1 MKKMSK
7 ILTFILVLAMVLGTV
22 AMAAEPSYTISATDG
37 SLEHGSITLTYTYTV
52 TKDVTDD
59 NNNTT
64 SETKEVTET
73 AFLKK
78 GSLSADIP
86 KDAKVVISFNAN
98 TGYEFIGA
106 KDDAN
111 NPIEDGAEITLTKS
125 LIITPEFRLK
135 DTLGGEAK
143 ISSFK
148 IDAICPS
155 AYYWQ
160 QCHKKDSNSNSVLDN
175 NLLKYTRYPGKLNGT
190 QSPSTEIAKGY
201 YVDLTL
207 YVNDADYAAFISTN
221 GNSSDKFSVTTP
233 GDSSFLAGSTNPS
246 ASAVINATTDGK
258 GYSITLTG
266 VYYVGGSDNTLK
278 LIVTQGNY
286 NAILSCKIDNATII
300 PTTPDDDKPSE
311 ETTAAQP
318 YVIISSY
325 SYGKG
330 DLVAGETRNVTMTF
344 RNTSKTMAVENMM
357 VTMTLPDAMMLTS
370 SSNSFYIESL
380 AAEGTITKTVNVTV
394 KPTAAAQSHSMT
406 VDFTYDYLDNGTRR
420 NAKTTETISMPVL
433 QVDRFTVT
441 GIDLPTQIFVGEEN
455 NLSVNFV
462 NKSRTDIYN
471 LSAKLSCEALS
482 NNGEEQ
488 YLGNLASGTTSSADF
503 YITANEK
510 GELVGEV
517 IITYEDTNM
526 NQRTVSVP
534 FTTQAA
540 SYEDIYGP
548 TDPVDPG
555 LDPVGPVEP
564 ETTGFPWFWVIAGV
578 VVVAAGVFV
587 ALKLRKNKKESVDE
601 DEDI

>member
-7 ILTFILVLAMVLGTV
+7 ILTFILVLAMVLSTV
-22 AMAAEPSYTISATDG
+22 AMAAEPP
-37 SLEHGSITLTYTYTV
+37 YTV
-52 TKDVTDD
+52 SAPADSLTHGKITITYDTPDTEKGGTKTVNGFLNST
-59 NNNTT
+59 TT
-64 SETKEVTET
+64 SIKLPNDVKKIKVSFT
-73 AFLKK
+73 AN
-78 GSLSADIP
+78 P
-86 KDAKVVISFNAN
+86 
-98 TGYEFIGA
+98 GYEFVSATYKVGDTDA
-106 KDDAN
+106 KPVADFGE
-111 NPIEDGAEITLTKS
+111 IEITGNTA
-125 LIITPEFRLK
+125 ITPVFQAK
-135 DTLGGEAK
+135 STLGGEKTAD
-143 ISSFK
+143 SFRL
-148 IDAICPS
+148 DAICS
-155 AYYWQ
+155 GSYYWQ
-160 QCHKKDSNSNSVLDN
+160 MYHKDMAN
-175 NLLKYTRYPGKLNGT
+175 NKKYTKYPG
-190 QSPSTEIAKGY
+190 SPADKVNPSSEIVKGN

-207 YVNDADYAAFISTN
+207 YVTDNDFLSLYGSTGYSKN
-221 GNSSDKFSVTTP
+221 NFSVTTP
-233 GDSSFLAGSTNPS
+233 GDSSFLAGSGAGAEIEKWTVGS
-246 ASAVINATTDGK
+246 TDKGMVIQ
-258 GYSITLTG
+258 LTG

-278 LIVTQGNY
+278 LIITQGNY
-286 NAILSCKIDNATII
+286 NAIVTCKIDNATIV
-300 PTTPDDDKPSE
+300 PEKENDKKPDE

-330 DLVAGETRNVTMTF
+330 DLVAGETRNITMTF

-406 VDFTYDYLDNGTRR
+406 VDFTYDYLDNGVRR

-441 GIDLPTQIFVGEEN
+441 GIDLSQEIFMGEEN

-462 NKSRTDIYN
+462 NKSRTEIYN
-471 LSAKLSCEALS
+471 LSAKLNCEGLS

-488 YLGNLASGTTSSADF
+488 YLGNLASGTASSADF
-503 YITANEK
+503 YITGNEK

-534 FTTQAA
+534 FTTKVT
-540 SYEDIYGP
+540 SYEDVWGP
-548 TDPVDPG
+548 QGPVSPQNPDDPG
-555 LDPVGPVEP
+555 MDPGMEQPA
-564 ETTGFPWFWVIAGV
+564 GFPWFWVIGGV

-587 ALKLRKNKKESVDE
+587 YLKLRKNKKESVEE

>member
-1 MKKMSK
+1 MTVKKMSK
-7 ILTFILVLAMVLGTV
+7 ILIFILVLAMVLGTV
-22 AMAAEPSYTISATDG
+22 AMADQSDGTNTGNTTNDTYTITAGRFENGTLTIKYDSTQSPLTAGATSKAIAKGTEVTILAEPKAGYELVALNYTIGETTTDIKTDG
-37 SLEHGSITLTYTYTV
+37 KFTLT
-52 TKDVTDD
+52 
-59 NNNTT
+59 
-64 SETKEVTET
+64 
-73 AFLKK
+73 
-78 GSLSADIP
+78 G
-86 KDAKVVISFNAN
+86 NA
-98 TGYEFIGA
+98 T
-106 KDDAN
+106 
-111 NPIEDGAEITLTKS
+111 
-125 LIITPEFRLK
+125 ITPVFQAK
-135 DTLGGEAK
+135 STLGGEKTAD
-143 ISSFK
+143 SFRL
-148 IDAICPS
+148 DAICS
-155 AYYWQ
+155 GSYYWQ
-160 QCHKKDSNSNSVLDN
+160 MYHKDMAN
-175 NLLKYTRYPGKLNGT
+175 NKKYTKYPG
-190 QSPSTEIAKGY
+190 SPADKVNPSSEIVKGN

-207 YVNDADYAAFISTN
+207 YVTDNDFLSLYGSTGYSKN
-221 GNSSDKFSVTTP
+221 NFSVTTP
-233 GDSSFLAGSTNPS
+233 GDSSFLAGSGAGAEIEKWTVGS
-246 ASAVINATTDGK
+246 TDKGMVIQ
-258 GYSITLTG
+258 LTG

-278 LIVTQGNY
+278 LIITQGNY
-286 NAILSCKIDNATII
+286 NAIVTCKIDNATIV
-300 PTTPDDDKPSE
+300 PEKENDKKPDE

-406 VDFTYDYLDNGTRR
+406 VDFTYDYLDNGVRR

-441 GIDLPTQIFVGEEN
+441 GIDLPQQIFIGEEN

-471 LSAKLSCEALS
+471 LSAKLNCEGLS

-503 YITANEK
+503 YITGNEK
-510 GELVGEV
+510 CELVGEV

-534 FTTQAA
+534 FTTQVT
-540 SYEDIYGP
+540 SYEDIWGP
-548 TDPVDPG
+548 SNPSVDPG
-555 LDPVGPVEP
+555 MDPGTDPGMEEP
-564 ETTGFPWFWVIAGV
+564 AGFPWFWVIGGV

-587 ALKLRKNKKESVDE
+587 YLKLRKNKKESVDE

>member
-7 ILTFILVLAMVLGTV
+7 ILIFILVLAMVLGTV
-22 AMAAEPSYTISATDG
+22 AMAEVPTPAAKTPATQEETVTYTITAGIFTNGQMTIKYGTTQSPPLASGASLTVEKDTEITVEFSAT
-37 SLEHGSITLTYTYTV
+37 
-52 TKDVTDD
+52 
-59 NNNTT
+59 
-64 SETKEVTET
+64 
-73 AFLKK
+73 A
-78 GSLSADIP
+78 
-86 KDAKVVISFNAN
+86 
-98 TGYEFIGA
+98 GYEFVKATYKIGE
-106 KDDAN
+106 K
-111 NPIEDGAEITLTKS
+111 ETSLSDGGKFTLTGDAT
-125 LIITPEFRLK
+125 ITPVFQAK
-135 DTLGGEAK
+135 STLGGEKTAD
-143 ISSFK
+143 SFRL
-148 IDAICPS
+148 DAICS
-155 AYYWQ
+155 GSYYWQ
-160 QCHKKDSNSNSVLDN
+160 MYHKDMAN
-175 NLLKYTRYPGKLNGT
+175 NKKYTKYPG
-190 QSPSTEIAKGY
+190 SPADKVNPSSEIVKGN

-207 YVNDADYAAFISTN
+207 YVTDNDFLSLYGSTGYSKDN
-221 GNSSDKFSVTTP
+221 FSVTTP
-233 GDSSFLAGSTNPS
+233 GDSSFLAGSGAGAEIEKWTVGS
-246 ASAVINATTDGK
+246 TDKGMVIQ
-258 GYSITLTG
+258 LTG

-278 LIVTQGNY
+278 LIITQGNY
-286 NAILSCKIDNATII
+286 NAIVTCKIDNATII
-300 PTTPDDDKPSE
+300 PTKPDDEKPDT

-330 DLVAGETRNVTMTF
+330 DLVAGETRNITMTF

-406 VDFTYDYLDNGTRR
+406 VDFTYDYLDNGVRR

-441 GIDLPTQIFVGEEN
+441 GIDLPQQIFIGEEN

-471 LSAKLSCEALS
+471 LSAKLNCEGLS

-503 YITANEK
+503 YITGNEK

-534 FTTQAA
+534 FTTQVT
-540 SYEDIYGP
+540 SYEDVWGP
-548 TDPVDPG
+548 SNPSVDPG
-555 LDPVGPVEP
+555 MDPGTDPGMEEP
-564 ETTGFPWFWVIAGV
+564 AGFPWFWVIGGV

-587 ALKLRKNKKESVDE
+587 YLKLRKNKKESVDE

>member
-1 MKKMSK
+1 MTVKKISK

-22 AMAAEPSYTISATDG
+22 AMADQSEGTNTGNTTNDTYTITAGKFENGTLTIKYNSTQSPLTAGATSSAIAKGTEVTILAEPKAGYELAALNYTIGETTTDIKTDG
-37 SLEHGSITLTYTYTV
+37 KFVLTGNATV
-52 TKDVTDD
+52 TPV
-59 NNNTT
+59 
-64 SETKEVTET
+64 
-73 AFLKK
+73 FQ
-78 GSLSADIP
+78 
-86 KDAKVVISFNAN
+86 AKS
-98 TGYEFIGA
+98 
-106 KDDAN
+106 
-111 NPIEDGAEITLTKS
+111 
-125 LIITPEFRLK
+125 
-135 DTLGGEAK
+135 TLGGEKTAD
-143 ISSFK
+143 SFRL
-148 IDAICPS
+148 DAICS
-155 AYYWQ
+155 GSYYWQ
-160 QCHKKDSNSNSVLDN
+160 MYHKDMAN
-175 NLLKYTRYPGKLNGT
+175 NKKYTKYPG
-190 QSPSTEIAKGY
+190 SPADKVNPSSEIVKGN

-207 YVNDADYAAFISTN
+207 YVTDNDFLKLYSSTGYSKDN
-221 GNSSDKFSVTTP
+221 FSVTTP
-233 GDSSFLAGSTNPS
+233 GDSSFLAGSGAGAEIEKWTVGS
-246 ASAVINATTDGK
+246 TDKGMVIQ
-258 GYSITLTG
+258 LTG

-278 LIVTQGNY
+278 LIITQGNY
-286 NAILSCKIDNATII
+286 NAIVTCKIDNATIV
-300 PTTPDDDKPSE
+300 PEKENDKKPDE

-330 DLVAGETRNVTMTF
+330 DLVAGETRNITMTF

-406 VDFTYDYLDNGTRR
+406 VDFTYDYLDNGVRR
-420 NAKTTETISMPVL
+420 NAKTTESISMPVL

-441 GIDLPTQIFVGEEN
+441 GIDLPQQIFIGEEN

-471 LSAKLSCEALS
+471 LSAKLNCEGLS

-503 YITANEK
+503 YITGNEK

-534 FTTQAA
+534 FTTQVT
-540 SYEDIYGP
+540 SYEDVWGP
-548 TDPVDPG
+548 SNPSVDPG
-555 LDPVGPVEP
+555 MDPGTDPGMEEP
-564 ETTGFPWFWVIAGV
+564 AGFPWFWVIGGV

-587 ALKLRKNKKESVDE
+587 YLKLRKNKKESVDE

>member
-7 ILTFILVLAMVLGTV
+7 ILTFILVLAMVLSTV
-22 AMAAEPSYTISATDG
+22 AMAAEPP
-37 SLEHGSITLTYTYTV
+37 YTV
-52 TKDVTDD
+52 SAPADSLTHGKITITYDTADTEKGGTKTVNGFLNST
-59 NNNTT
+59 TT
-64 SETKEVTET
+64 SIKLPDDVKKIKVSFT
-73 AFLKK
+73 AN
-78 GSLSADIP
+78 P
-86 KDAKVVISFNAN
+86 
-98 TGYEFIGA
+98 GYEFVSATYKVGDTDA
-106 KDDAN
+106 KSVADF
-111 NPIEDGAEITLTKS
+111 GEINITGDTA
-125 LIITPEFRLK
+125 ITPAFQAK
-135 DTLGGEAK
+135 STLGGEKTAD
-143 ISSFK
+143 SFRL
-148 IDAICPS
+148 DAICS
-155 AYYWQ
+155 GSYYWQ
-160 QCHKKDSNSNSVLDN
+160 MYHKDMAN
-175 NLLKYTRYPGKLNGT
+175 NKKYTKYPG
-190 QSPSTEIAKGY
+190 SPADKVNPSSEIVKGN

-207 YVNDADYAAFISTN
+207 YVTDNDFLKLYSSTGYSKDN
-221 GNSSDKFSVTTP
+221 FSVTTP
-233 GDSSFLAGSTNPS
+233 GDSSFLAGSGAGAEIEKWTVGS
-246 ASAVINATTDGK
+246 TDKGMVIQ
-258 GYSITLTG
+258 LTG

-278 LIVTQGNY
+278 LIITQGNY
-286 NAILSCKIDNATII
+286 NAILSCKIDNATIV
-300 PTTPDDDKPSE
+300 PEKENDKKPDE

-330 DLVAGETRNVTMTF
+330 DLVAGETRNITMTF

-406 VDFTYDYLDNGTRR
+406 VDFTYDYLDNGVRR

-441 GIDLPTQIFVGEEN
+441 GIDLPQQIFIGEEN

-471 LSAKLSCEALS
+471 LSAKLNCEGLS

-503 YITANEK
+503 YITGNEK

-534 FTTQAA
+534 FTTQVT
-540 SYEDIYGP
+540 SYEDVWGP
-548 TDPVDPG
+548 SNPSVDPG
-555 LDPVGPVEP
+555 MDPGTDPGMEEP
-564 ETTGFPWFWVIAGV
+564 AGFPWFWVIGGV

-587 ALKLRKNKKESVDE
+587 YLKLRKNKKESVDE

>member
-22 AMAAEPSYTISATDG
+22 AMAEVPTPAANTPATQEETVTYTITAGTFTNGQMTIKYGTTQSPLASGASLTVEKDTEITVEFSAT
-37 SLEHGSITLTYTYTV
+37 
-52 TKDVTDD
+52 
-59 NNNTT
+59 
-64 SETKEVTET
+64 
-73 AFLKK
+73 A
-78 GSLSADIP
+78 
-86 KDAKVVISFNAN
+86 
-98 TGYEFIGA
+98 GYEFVKATYKIGE
-106 KDDAN
+106 K
-111 NPIEDGAEITLTKS
+111 ETSLSDGGKFTLTGDAT
-125 LIITPEFRLK
+125 ITPVFQAK
-135 DTLGGEAK
+135 STLGGEKTAD
-143 ISSFK
+143 SFRL
-148 IDAICPS
+148 DAICS
-155 AYYWQ
+155 GSYYWQ
-160 QCHKKDSNSNSVLDN
+160 MYHKDMAN
-175 NLLKYTRYPGKLNGT
+175 NKKYTKYPG
-190 QSPSTEIAKGY
+190 SPKDNVTPSSEITKGN

-207 YVNDADYAAFISTN
+207 YVTDNDFLSLYGSTGYSKN
-221 GNSSDKFSVTTP
+221 NFSVTTP
-233 GDSSFLAGSTNPS
+233 GDSSFLAGSGAGAEIEKWTVGS
-246 ASAVINATTDGK
+246 TDK
-258 GYSITLTG
+258 GMEIQLTG

-278 LIVTQGNY
+278 LIITQGNY
-286 NAILSCKIDNATII
+286 NAIVTCKIDNATII
-300 PTTPDDDKPSE
+300 PTKPDDEKPDT

-330 DLVAGETRNVTMTF
+330 DLVAGETRNITMTF

-406 VDFTYDYLDNGTRR
+406 VDFTYDYLDNGVRR

-441 GIDLPTQIFVGEEN
+441 GIDLPQQIFIGEEN

-471 LSAKLSCEALS
+471 LSAKLNCEGLS

-503 YITANEK
+503 YITGNEK
-510 GELVGEV
+510 CELVGEV

-534 FTTQAA
+534 FTTQVT
-540 SYEDIYGP
+540 SYEDVWGP
-548 TDPVDPG
+548 SNPSVDPG
-555 LDPVGPVEP
+555 MDPGTDPGMEEP
-564 ETTGFPWFWVIAGV
+564 AGFPWFWVIGGV

-587 ALKLRKNKKESVDE
+587 YLKLRKNKKESVEE

>member
-22 AMAAEPSYTISATDG
+22 AMAEVPTPAAKTPATKEETVTYTITAGTVENGTLTIKYGSTQEPLTTGAKTAAIAKDTDITVVAEPKAGYELVALNYTIGETTTDIKTDG
-37 SLEHGSITLTYTYTV
+37 KFTLT
-52 TKDVTDD
+52 
-59 NNNTT
+59 
-64 SETKEVTET
+64 
-73 AFLKK
+73 
-78 GSLSADIP
+78 G
-86 KDAKVVISFNAN
+86 NA
-98 TGYEFIGA
+98 T
-106 KDDAN
+106 
-111 NPIEDGAEITLTKS
+111 
-125 LIITPEFRLK
+125 ITPVFQAK
-135 DTLGGEAK
+135 STLGGEKTAD
-143 ISSFK
+143 SFRL
-148 IDAICPS
+148 DAICS
-155 AYYWQ
+155 GSYYWQ
-160 QCHKKDSNSNSVLDN
+160 MYHKDMAN
-175 NLLKYTRYPGKLNGT
+175 NKKYTKYPG
-190 QSPSTEIAKGY
+190 SPADKVNPSSEIVKGN

-207 YVNDADYAAFISTN
+207 YVTDNDFLSLYGSTGYSKN
-221 GNSSDKFSVTTP
+221 NFSVTTP
-233 GDSSFLAGSTNPS
+233 GDSSFLAGSGAGAEIEKWTVGS
-246 ASAVINATTDGK
+246 TDK
-258 GYSITLTG
+258 GMEIQLTG
-266 VYYVGGSDNTLK
+266 VYYVGGNDNTLK
-278 LIVTQGNY
+278 LIITQGNY
-286 NAILSCKIDNATII
+286 NAIVTCKIDNATIV
-300 PTTPDDDKPSE
+300 PEKENDKKPDE

-330 DLVAGETRNVTMTF
+330 DLVAGETRNITMTF

-406 VDFTYDYLDNGTRR
+406 VDFTYDYLDNGVRR

-441 GIDLPTQIFVGEEN
+441 GIDLPQQIFIGEEN

-471 LSAKLSCEALS
+471 LSAKLNCEGLS

-503 YITANEK
+503 YITGNEK
-510 GELVGEV
+510 CELVGEV

-534 FTTQAA
+534 FTTQVT
-540 SYEDIYGP
+540 SYEDVWGP
-548 TDPVDPG
+548 SNPSVDPG
-555 LDPVGPVEP
+555 MDPGTDPGMEEP
-564 ETTGFPWFWVIAGV
+564 AGFPWFWVIGGV
-578 VVVAAGVFV
+578 AVVAAGVFV
-587 ALKLRKNKKESVDE
+587 YLKLRKNKKESVDE

>member
-22 AMAAEPSYTISATDG
+22 AMAEVPTPAAKTPATKEETVTYTITAGTVENGTLTIKYGSTQEPLTTGAKTAAIAKDTDITVVAEPKAGYELVAINYTIGETTTDIKTDG
-37 SLEHGSITLTYTYTV
+37 KFTLT
-52 TKDVTDD
+52 
-59 NNNTT
+59 
-64 SETKEVTET
+64 
-73 AFLKK
+73 
-78 GSLSADIP
+78 G
-86 KDAKVVISFNAN
+86 NA
-98 TGYEFIGA
+98 T
-106 KDDAN
+106 
-111 NPIEDGAEITLTKS
+111 
-125 LIITPEFRLK
+125 ITPVFQAK
-135 DTLGGEAK
+135 STLGGEKTAD
-143 ISSFK
+143 SFRL
-148 IDAICPS
+148 DAICS
-155 AYYWQ
+155 GSYYWQ
-160 QCHKKDSNSNSVLDN
+160 MYHKDMAN
-175 NLLKYTRYPGKLNGT
+175 NKKYTKYPG
-190 QSPSTEIAKGY
+190 SPADKVNPSSEIVKGN

-207 YVNDADYAAFISTN
+207 YVTDNDFLSLYGSTGYSN
-221 GNSSDKFSVTTP
+221 FSVTTP
-233 GDSSFLAGSTNPS
+233 GDSSFLAGSGAGAEIEKWTVGS
-246 ASAVINATTDGK
+246 TDK
-258 GYSITLTG
+258 GMEIQLTG

-278 LIVTQGNY
+278 LIITQGNY
-286 NAILSCKIDNATII
+286 NAIVTCKIDNATII
-300 PTTPDDDKPSE
+300 PTKPDDEKPDT

-330 DLVAGETRNVTMTF
+330 DLVAGETRNITMTF

-406 VDFTYDYLDNGTRR
+406 VDFTYDYLDNGVRR

-441 GIDLPTQIFVGEEN
+441 GIDLPQQIFIGEEN

-471 LSAKLSCEALS
+471 LSAKLNCEGLS
-482 NNGEEQ
+482 NNDEEQ

-503 YITANEK
+503 YITGNEK
-510 GELVGEV
+510 CELVGEV

-534 FTTQAA
+534 FTTQVT
-540 SYEDIYGP
+540 SYEDVWGP
-548 TDPVDPG
+548 SNPSVDPG
-555 LDPVGPVEP
+555 MDPGTDPGMEEP
-564 ETTGFPWFWVIAGV
+564 AGFPWFWVIGGV
-578 VVVAAGVFV
+578 AVVAAGVFV
-587 ALKLRKNKKESVDE
+587 YLKLRKNKKESVDE

>member
-1 MKKMSK
+1 MKKISK

-22 AMAAEPSYTISATDG
+22 AMAEVGDSTVTPTAPTTYTITAGEMSNG
-37 SLEHGSITLTYTYTV
+37 YFSLT
-52 TKDVTDD
+52 DVTDEA
-59 NNNTT
+59 NG
-64 SETKEVTET
+64 KHI
-73 AFLKK
+73 
-78 GSLSADIP
+78 GSLKTKGEKSSAI
-86 KDAKVVISFNAN
+86 AAN
-98 TGYEFIGA
+98 TKVRIEFKGDPGYEFVGA
-106 KDDAN
+106 KDGSGK
-111 NPIEDGAEITLTKS
+111 IIKDGDVLTITDNLT
-125 LIITPEFRLK
+125 ITPVFAPKASLGSAAAVNSY
-135 DTLGGEAK
+135 TLQ
-143 ISSFK
+143 
-148 IDAICPS
+148 AICPS

-160 QCHKKDSNSNSVLDN
+160 QYHKTTGGGDT
-175 NLLKYTRYPGKLNGT
+175 KYTRYPGKLNGT

-207 YVNDADYAAFISTN
+207 YVNDADYATFIN
-221 GNSSDKFSVTTP
+221 GDINKNELFSVTTP
-233 GDSSFLAGSTNPS
+233 GDSSFLAGNTTPS
-246 ASAVINATTDGK
+246 ANAEIDAWEEGK
-258 GYSITLTG
+258 GYTVKLTG
-266 VYYVGGSDNTLK
+266 VYYVGGNDNTLK

-286 NAILSCKIDNATII
+286 NAILSCKIDNATIV
-300 PTTPDDDKPSE
+300 PEKENDKKPDE

-330 DLVAGETRNVTMTF
+330 DLVAGETRNITMTF

-406 VDFTYDYLDNGTRR
+406 VDFTYDYLDNGVRR

-441 GIDLPTQIFVGEEN
+441 GIDLPQEIFMGEES

-462 NKSRTDIYN
+462 NKSRTEIYN
-471 LSAKLSCEALS
+471 LSAKLNCEGIS

-503 YITANEK
+503 YITGNEK
-510 GELVGEV
+510 CELVGEV

-534 FTTQAA
+534 FTTQVT
-540 SYEDIYGP
+540 SYEDVWGP
-548 TDPVDPG
+548 SNPSVDPG
-555 LDPVGPVEP
+555 MDPGTDPGMEEP
-564 ETTGFPWFWVIAGV
+564 AGFPWFWVIGGV

-587 ALKLRKNKKESVDE
+587 YLKLRKNKKESVEE

>member
-22 AMAAEPSYTISATDG
+22 AMAAETP
-37 SLEHGSITLTYTYTV
+37 YTV
-52 TKDVTDD
+52 SAPADSLTHGKITITYDTADTEKDGTKTVNGFLNST
-59 NNNTT
+59 TT
-64 SETKEVTET
+64 SIELPSDVKKIKVSFT
-73 AFLKK
+73 AN
-78 GSLSADIP
+78 P
-86 KDAKVVISFNAN
+86 
-98 TGYEFIGA
+98 GYEFVSATYKVGDADA
-106 KDDAN
+106 KPVADFGE
-111 NPIEDGAEITLTKS
+111 IEITGNTT
-125 LIITPEFRLK
+125 ITPVFQAK
-135 DTLGGEAK
+135 STLGGEKTAD
-143 ISSFK
+143 SFRL
-148 IDAICPS
+148 DAICS
-155 AYYWQ
+155 GSYYWQ
-160 QCHKKDSNSNSVLDN
+160 MYHKDMAN
-175 NLLKYTRYPGKLNGT
+175 NKKYTKYPG
-190 QSPSTEIAKGY
+190 SPADKVNPSSEIVKGN

-207 YVNDADYAAFISTN
+207 YVTDNDFLKLCSSTGYSKDN
-221 GNSSDKFSVTTP
+221 FSVTTP
-233 GDSSFLAGSTNPS
+233 GDSSFLAGSGAGAEIGKWTVGS
-246 ASAVINATTDGK
+246 TDKGMVIQ
-258 GYSITLTG
+258 LTG
-266 VYYVGGSDNTLK
+266 VYYVGGNDNTLK
-278 LIVTQGNY
+278 LIITQGNY
-286 NAILSCKIDNATII
+286 NAIVTCKIDNATII
-300 PTTPDDDKPSE
+300 PTKPDDEKPDT

-330 DLVAGETRNVTMTF
+330 DLVAGETRNITMTF

-406 VDFTYDYLDNGTRR
+406 VDFTYDYLDNGVRR

-441 GIDLPTQIFVGEEN
+441 GIDLSQEIFMGEEN

-462 NKSRTDIYN
+462 NKSRTEIYN
-471 LSAKLSCEALS
+471 LSAKLNCEGIS

-503 YITANEK
+503 YIKGNEK

-534 FTTQAA
+534 FTTKVV
-540 SYEDIYGP
+540 SHEDVWGP
-548 TDPVDPG
+548 QG
-555 LDPVGPVEP
+555 PVGPQNPDDPGMDPGMEQP
-564 ETTGFPWFWVIAGV
+564 AGFPWFWVIGGV

-587 ALKLRKNKKESVDE
+587 YLKLRKNKKESVEE

>member
-22 AMAAEPSYTISATDG
+22 AMAEVGGSTGTPTAPTTYTVTAGSFTNGTITVKYSDGGKDYQPSITAGGTVTVKSGTQITLSFNPSPGYEFVSATDG
-37 SLEHGSITLTYTYTV
+37 AG
-52 TKDVTDD
+52 
-59 NNNTT
+59 
-64 SETKEVTET
+64 
-73 AFLKK
+73 
-78 GSLSADIP
+78 
-86 KDAKVVISFNAN
+86 NA
-98 TGYEFIGA
+98 I
-106 KDDAN
+106 KDDASLT
-111 NPIEDGAEITLTKS
+111 ITDNIT
-125 LIITPEFRLK
+125 ITPVFREK
-135 DTLGGEAK
+135 QSLGGEK
-143 ISSFK
+143 TVDSFRL
-148 IDAICPS
+148 DAICNGYS
-155 AYYWQ
+155 NWQAY
-160 QCHKKDSNSNSVLDN
+160 HKDTTN
-175 NLLKYTRYPGKLNGT
+175 NKKYTKYPG
-190 QSPSTEIAKGY
+190 SPKDNVTPSSEITKGN

-207 YVNDADYAAFISTN
+207 YVTDNDFLSLTQKDGYDAN
-221 GNSSDKFSVTTP
+221 KFSVTP
-233 GDSSFLAGSTNPS
+233 GDSSFLAGGSGYYGS
-246 ASAVINATTDGK
+246 AIKSEANISIWKVNDTPK
-258 GYSITLTG
+258 GMLIELTG
-266 VYYVGGSDNTLK
+266 VYYVGGNDNTLK

-286 NAILSCKIDNATII
+286 NAILSCKIDNATIV
-300 PTTPDDDKPSE
+300 PEKENDKKPDE

-406 VDFTYDYLDNGTRR
+406 VDFTYDYLDNGIRR
-420 NAKTTETISMPVL
+420 NAKTTESISMPVL

-441 GIDLPTQIFVGEEN
+441 GIDLPQQIFIGEEN

-471 LSAKLSCEALS
+471 LSAKLNCEGLS

-503 YITANEK
+503 YITGNEK
-510 GELVGEV
+510 GDLVGEV

-534 FTTQAA
+534 FTTQVT
-540 SYEDIYGP
+540 SYEDVWGP
-548 TDPVDPG
+548 SNPSVDPG
-555 LDPVGPVEP
+555 MDPGTDPGMEEP
-564 ETTGFPWFWVIAGV
+564 AGFPWFWVIGGV

-587 ALKLRKNKKESVDE
+587 YLKLRKNKKESVDE

>member
-1 MKKMSK
+1 MTVKKMSK
-7 ILTFILVLAMVLGTV
+7 ILTFILVLAMVLSTV
-22 AMAAEPSYTISATDG
+22 AMATEPSYTVSATDG
-37 SLEHGSITLTYTYTV
+37 SLEHGSITLTYNTAKEGSTGTATCTLNSTTKSKALPDDVKKVKV
-52 TKDVTDD
+52 T
-59 NNNTT
+59 
-64 SETKEVTET
+64 
-73 AFLKK
+73 
-78 GSLSADIP
+78 
-86 KDAKVVISFNAN
+86 FNAAP
-98 TGYEFIGA
+98 GYEFVSATYKVGDTGTQSVA
-106 KDDAN
+106 DF
-111 NPIEDGAEITLTKS
+111 GEINITGNTT
-125 LIITPEFRLK
+125 ITPVFREK
-135 DTLGGEAK
+135 QSLGGEK
-143 ISSFK
+143 TVDSFRL
-148 IDAICPS
+148 DAICNGS
-155 AYYWQ
+155 YYWQ
-160 QCHKKDSNSNSVLDN
+160 MYHKDMSNNKKYSKYPGDPGNNVPSNS
-175 NLLKYTRYPGKLNGT
+175 
-190 QSPSTEIAKGY
+190 EIIKGNF
-201 YVDLTL
+201 VDLTL
-207 YVNDADYAAFISTN
+207 YVKDPDFVKLATMTGYDPE
-221 GNSSDKFSVTTP
+221 KFSVSTP
-233 GDSSFLAGSTNPS
+233 SDSSFLAGQFSS
-246 ASAVINATTDGK
+246 SSSDLKSNAKFSNWMNGSEVQ
-258 GYSITLTG
+258 GMIIELTG

-286 NAILSCKIDNATII
+286 NAILSCKIDNATIV
-300 PTTPDDDKPSE
+300 PEKENDKKPDE

-330 DLVAGETRNVTMTF
+330 DLVAGETRNITMTF

-406 VDFTYDYLDNGTRR
+406 VDFTYDYLDNGVRR

-441 GIDLPTQIFVGEEN
+441 GIDLPQQIFIGEEN

-471 LSAKLSCEALS
+471 LSAKLNCEGLS

-503 YITANEK
+503 YITGNEK

-534 FTTQAA
+534 FTTQVT
-540 SYEDIYGP
+540 SYEDVWGP
-548 TDPVDPG
+548 SNPSVDPG
-555 LDPVGPVEP
+555 TDPGTDPGMEEP
-564 ETTGFPWFWVIAGV
+564 AGFPWFWVIGGV

-587 ALKLRKNKKESVDE
+587 YLKLRKNKKESVDE

>member
-1 MKKMSK
+1 MTVKKISK
-7 ILTFILVLAMVLGTV
+7 ILTFILVLAMVLSTV
-22 AMAAEPSYTISATDG
+22 AMATEGDSTGTPTAPTTYTITAGSFDNGTITVKYTNDKGQEQQPPLKAGETVTVKSGTKVTVVAEPKAGYELVALNYTIGETTTDIKTDG
-37 SLEHGSITLTYTYTV
+37 KFTLT
-52 TKDVTDD
+52 
-59 NNNTT
+59 
-64 SETKEVTET
+64 
-73 AFLKK
+73 
-78 GSLSADIP
+78 G
-86 KDAKVVISFNAN
+86 NA
-98 TGYEFIGA
+98 T
-106 KDDAN
+106 
-111 NPIEDGAEITLTKS
+111 
-125 LIITPEFRLK
+125 ITPVFQAK
-135 DTLGGEAK
+135 STLGGEKTAD
-143 ISSFK
+143 SFQL
-148 IDAICPS
+148 DAICS
-155 AYYWQ
+155 GSYYWQ
-160 QCHKKDSNSNSVLDN
+160 MYHKDMAN
-175 NLLKYTRYPGKLNGT
+175 NKKYTKYPG
-190 QSPSTEIAKGY
+190 SPADKVNPSSEIVKGN

-207 YVNDADYAAFISTN
+207 YVTDNDFLSLCGTTSN
-221 GNSSDKFSVTTP
+221 DKNNFSVTTP
-233 GDSSFLAGSTNPS
+233 GDSSFLAGSGAGAEIEKWTVGS
-246 ASAVINATTDGK
+246 TDKGMVIQ
-258 GYSITLTG
+258 LTG

-278 LIVTQGNY
+278 LIITQGNY
-286 NAILSCKIDNATII
+286 NAIVTCKIDNATIV
-300 PTTPDDDKPSE
+300 PEKENDKKPDE

-330 DLVAGETRNVTMTF
+330 DLVAGETRNITMTF

-406 VDFTYDYLDNGTRR
+406 VDFTYDYLDNGVRR

-441 GIDLPTQIFVGEEN
+441 GIDLPQQIFIGEEN

-471 LSAKLSCEALS
+471 LSAKLNCEGLS

-503 YITANEK
+503 YITGNEK
-510 GELVGEV
+510 CELVGEV

-534 FTTQAA
+534 FTTQVT
-540 SYEDIYGP
+540 SYEDVWGP
-548 TDPVDPG
+548 QG
-555 LDPVGPVEP
+555 PVGPQNPDDPGMDPGMEQP
-564 ETTGFPWFWVIAGV
+564 AGFPWFWVIGGV

-587 ALKLRKNKKESVDE
+587 YLKLRKNKKESVEE

>member
-7 ILTFILVLAMVLGTV
+7 ILIFILVLAMVLGTV
-22 AMAAEPSYTISATDG
+22 AMAEVPTPAAKTPATQEETVTYTITAGIFTNGQMTIKYGTTQSPLASGASLTVEKDTEITVEFSAT
-37 SLEHGSITLTYTYTV
+37 
-52 TKDVTDD
+52 
-59 NNNTT
+59 
-64 SETKEVTET
+64 
-73 AFLKK
+73 A
-78 GSLSADIP
+78 
-86 KDAKVVISFNAN
+86 
-98 TGYEFIGA
+98 GYEFVKATYKIGE
-106 KDDAN
+106 K
-111 NPIEDGAEITLTKS
+111 ETSLSDGGKFTLTGDAT
-125 LIITPEFRLK
+125 ITPVFQAK
-135 DTLGGEAK
+135 STLGGEKTAD
-143 ISSFK
+143 SFRL
-148 IDAICPS
+148 DAICS
-155 AYYWQ
+155 GSYYWQ
-160 QCHKKDSNSNSVLDN
+160 MYHKDMAN
-175 NLLKYTRYPGKLNGT
+175 NKKYTKYPG
-190 QSPSTEIAKGY
+190 SPADKVNPSSEIVKGN

-207 YVNDADYAAFISTN
+207 YVTDNDFLNLCSSTGYSKDN
-221 GNSSDKFSVTTP
+221 FSVTTP
-233 GDSSFLAGSTNPS
+233 GDSSFLAGSGAGAEIEKWTVGS
-246 ASAVINATTDGK
+246 TDKGMVIQ
-258 GYSITLTG
+258 LTG

-278 LIVTQGNY
+278 LIITQGNY
-286 NAILSCKIDNATII
+286 NAIVTCKIDNATII
-300 PTTPDDDKPSE
+300 PTKPDDEKPDT

-330 DLVAGETRNVTMTF
+330 DLVAGETRNITMTF

-406 VDFTYDYLDNGTRR
+406 VDFTYDYLDNGVRR

-441 GIDLPTQIFVGEEN
+441 GIDLPQQIFIGEEN

-471 LSAKLSCEALS
+471 LSAKLNCEGLS

-503 YITANEK
+503 YITGNEK
-510 GELVGEV
+510 CELVGEV

-534 FTTQAA
+534 FTTQVT
-540 SYEDIYGP
+540 SYEDVWGP
-548 TDPVDPG
+548 SNPSVDPG
-555 LDPVGPVEP
+555 TDPGTDPGMEEP
-564 ETTGFPWFWVIAGV
+564 AGFPWFWVIGGV

-587 ALKLRKNKKESVDE
+587 YLKLRKNKKESVDE

>member
-1 MKKMSK
+1 MTVKKISK

-22 AMAAEPSYTISATDG
+22 AMADQSEGTNTGNTTNDTYTITAGKFENGTLTIKYNSTQSPLTAGATSSAIAKGTEVTILAEPKAGYELAALNYTIGETTTDIKTDG
-37 SLEHGSITLTYTYTV
+37 KFVLTGNATV
-52 TKDVTDD
+52 TPV
-59 NNNTT
+59 
-64 SETKEVTET
+64 
-73 AFLKK
+73 FQ
-78 GSLSADIP
+78 
-86 KDAKVVISFNAN
+86 AKS
-98 TGYEFIGA
+98 
-106 KDDAN
+106 
-111 NPIEDGAEITLTKS
+111 
-125 LIITPEFRLK
+125 
-135 DTLGGEAK
+135 TLGGEKTAD
-143 ISSFK
+143 SFRL
-148 IDAICPS
+148 DAICS
-155 AYYWQ
+155 GSYYWQ
-160 QCHKKDSNSNSVLDN
+160 MYHKDMAN
-175 NLLKYTRYPGKLNGT
+175 NKKYTKYPG
-190 QSPSTEIAKGY
+190 SPADKVNPSSEIVKGN

-207 YVNDADYAAFISTN
+207 YVTDTDYVTFIN
-221 GNSSDKFSVTTP
+221 GDITKNELFSVTTP
-233 GDSSFLAGSTNPS
+233 GDSSFLAGSGAGAEIEKWTVGS
-246 ASAVINATTDGK
+246 TDKGMVIQ
-258 GYSITLTG
+258 LTG

-278 LIVTQGNY
+278 LIITQGNY
-286 NAILSCKIDNATII
+286 NAIVTCKIDNATIV
-300 PTTPDDDKPSE
+300 PEKENDKKPDE

-406 VDFTYDYLDNGTRR
+406 VDFTYDYLDNGVRR

-441 GIDLPTQIFVGEEN
+441 GIDLPQQIFIGEEN

-471 LSAKLSCEALS
+471 LSAKLNCEGLS

-503 YITANEK
+503 YITGNEK
-510 GELVGEV
+510 CELVGEV

-534 FTTQAA
+534 FTTQVT
-540 SYEDIYGP
+540 SYEDVWGP
-548 TDPVDPG
+548 SNPSVDPG
-555 LDPVGPVEP
+555 MDPGTDPGMEEP
-564 ETTGFPWFWVIAGV
+564 AGFPWFWVIGGV
-578 VVVAAGVFV
+578 AVVAAGVFV
-587 ALKLRKNKKESVDE
+587 YLKLRKNKKESVDE

>member
-1 MKKMSK
+1 MTVKKISK

-22 AMAAEPSYTISATDG
+22 AMAADGDPVTTPTYTITAGTFTNGSISLTLVGNDG
-37 SLEHGSITLTYTYTV
+37 KDTSLGSITV
-52 TKDVTDD
+52 TNGKIENIEKDSKV
-59 NNNTT
+59 
-64 SETKEVTET
+64 
-73 AFLKK
+73 
-78 GSLSADIP
+78 
-86 KDAKVVISFNAN
+86 KVVFVPSP
-98 TGYEFIGA
+98 GYEFVGA
-106 KDDAN
+106 KDGSGK
-111 NPIEDGAEITLTKS
+111 IIKDGDVLTITDNLT
-125 LIITPEFRLK
+125 ITPVFAPKASLGSAAAVNSY
-135 DTLGGEAK
+135 TLQ
-143 ISSFK
+143 
-148 IDAICPS
+148 AICPS

-160 QCHKKDSNSNSVLDN
+160 QYHKTPGGGDT
-175 NLLKYTRYPGKLNGT
+175 KYTRYPGKLNGN

-207 YVNDADYAAFISTN
+207 YVNDTDYVTFIGQE
-221 GNSSDKFSVTTP
+221 GNDKDKFSVTTP
-233 GDSSFLAGSTNPS
+233 GDSSFLAGNTTPS
-246 ASAVINATTDGK
+246 ANAEIDAWEKGK
-258 GYSITLTG
+258 GYTVKLTG
-266 VYYVGGSDNTLK
+266 VYYVGGNDNTLK

-286 NAILSCKIDNATII
+286 NAILSCKIDNATIV
-300 PTTPDDDKPSE
+300 PEKENNKKPDE

-330 DLVAGETRNVTMTF
+330 DLVAGETRNITMTF

-357 VTMTLPDAMMLTS
+357 VTMSLPDAMMLTS

-394 KPTAAAQSHSMT
+394 KSNAAAQSHSMT
-406 VDFTYDYLDNGTRR
+406 VDFTYDYLDNGIRR
-420 NAKTTETISMPVL
+420 NAKTTESISMPVL

-441 GIDLPTQIFVGEEN
+441 GIDLSQEIFMGEEN

-462 NKSRTDIYN
+462 NKSRTEIYN
-471 LSAKLSCEALS
+471 LSAKLNCEGLS

-488 YLGNLASGTTSSADF
+488 YLGNLASGTASSADF
-503 YITANEK
+503 YITGNEK

-534 FTTQAA
+534 FTTKVV
-540 SYEDIYGP
+540 SHEDVWGP
-548 TDPVDPG
+548 QG
-555 LDPVGPVEP
+555 PVGPQNPDDPGMEQP
-564 ETTGFPWFWVIAGV
+564 AGFPWFWVIGGV

-587 ALKLRKNKKESVDE
+587 YLKLRKNKKESVDE

>member
-22 AMAAEPSYTISATDG
+22 AMAEVPTPAAKTPATQEETVTYTITAGIFTNGQMTIKYGTTQSPLASGASLTVEKDTEITVEFSAT
-37 SLEHGSITLTYTYTV
+37 
-52 TKDVTDD
+52 
-59 NNNTT
+59 
-64 SETKEVTET
+64 
-73 AFLKK
+73 A
-78 GSLSADIP
+78 
-86 KDAKVVISFNAN
+86 
-98 TGYEFIGA
+98 GYEFVKATYKIGE
-106 KDDAN
+106 K
-111 NPIEDGAEITLTKS
+111 ETSLSDGGKFTLTGDAT
-125 LIITPEFRLK
+125 ITPVFQAK
-135 DTLGGEAK
+135 STLGGEKTAD
-143 ISSFK
+143 SFRL
-148 IDAICPS
+148 DAICS
-155 AYYWQ
+155 GSYYWQ
-160 QCHKKDSNSNSVLDN
+160 MYHKDMAN
-175 NLLKYTRYPGKLNGT
+175 NKKYTKYPG
-190 QSPSTEIAKGY
+190 SPADKVNPSSEIVKGN

-207 YVNDADYAAFISTN
+207 YVTDTDYVTFIN
-221 GNSSDKFSVTTP
+221 GDTTKNELFSVTTP
-233 GDSSFLAGSTNPS
+233 GDSSFLAGSGAGAEIEKWTVGS
-246 ASAVINATTDGK
+246 TDKGMVIQ
-258 GYSITLTG
+258 LTG
-266 VYYVGGSDNTLK
+266 VYYVGGNDNTLK
-278 LIVTQGNY
+278 LIITQGNY
-286 NAILSCKIDNATII
+286 NAIVTCKIDNATIV
-300 PTTPDDDKPSE
+300 PEKENDKKPDE

-330 DLVAGETRNVTMTF
+330 DLVAGETRNITMTF

-406 VDFTYDYLDNGTRR
+406 VDFTYDYLDNGVRR

-441 GIDLPTQIFVGEEN
+441 GIDLPQQIFIGEEN

-471 LSAKLSCEALS
+471 LSAKLNCEGLS

-503 YITANEK
+503 YITGNEK
-510 GELVGEV
+510 CELVGEV

-534 FTTQAA
+534 FTTQVT
-540 SYEDIYGP
+540 SYEDVWGP
-548 TDPVDPG
+548 SNPSVDPG
-555 LDPVGPVEP
+555 TDPGTDPGMEEP
-564 ETTGFPWFWVIAGV
+564 AGFPWFWVIGGV

-587 ALKLRKNKKESVDE
+587 YLKLRKNKKESVDE

>member
-1 MKKMSK
+1 MTVKKMSK
-7 ILTFILVLAMVLGTV
+7 ILTFILVLAMVLSTV
-22 AMAAEPSYTISATDG
+22 AMAAEPP
-37 SLEHGSITLTYTYTV
+37 YTV
-52 TKDVTDD
+52 SAPADSLTHGKITITYDTPDTEKGGTKTVNGFLNST
-59 NNNTT
+59 TT
-64 SETKEVTET
+64 SIKLPNDVKKIKVSFT
-73 AFLKK
+73 AN
-78 GSLSADIP
+78 P
-86 KDAKVVISFNAN
+86 
-98 TGYEFIGA
+98 GYEFVSATYKVGNTDA
-106 KDDAN
+106 KPVADFGE
-111 NPIEDGAEITLTKS
+111 IEITDNTT
-125 LIITPEFRLK
+125 ITPVFQAK
-135 DTLGGEAK
+135 STLGGEKTAD
-143 ISSFK
+143 SFRL
-148 IDAICPS
+148 DAICS
-155 AYYWQ
+155 GSYYWQ
-160 QCHKKDSNSNSVLDN
+160 MYHKDMAN
-175 NLLKYTRYPGKLNGT
+175 NKKYTKYPG
-190 QSPSTEIAKGY
+190 SPADKVNPSSEIVKGN

-207 YVNDADYAAFISTN
+207 YVTDNDFLKLYSSTGYSKDN
-221 GNSSDKFSVTTP
+221 FSVTTP
-233 GDSSFLAGSTNPS
+233 GDSSFLAGSGAGAEIEKWTVGS
-246 ASAVINATTDGK
+246 TDK
-258 GYSITLTG
+258 GMEIQLTG

-278 LIVTQGNY
+278 LIITQGNY
-286 NAILSCKIDNATII
+286 NAIVTCKIDNATII
-300 PTTPDDDKPSE
+300 PTKPDDEKPDT

-406 VDFTYDYLDNGTRR
+406 VDFTYDYLDNGIRR
-420 NAKTTETISMPVL
+420 NAKTTESISMPVL

-441 GIDLPTQIFVGEEN
+441 GIDLPQQIFIGEEN

-471 LSAKLSCEALS
+471 LSAKLNCEGLS

-503 YITANEK
+503 YITGNEK
-510 GELVGEV
+510 GDLVGEV

-534 FTTQAA
+534 FTTQVT
-540 SYEDIYGP
+540 SYEDVWGP
-548 TDPVDPG
+548 SNPSVDPG
-555 LDPVGPVEP
+555 MDPGTDPGMEEP
-564 ETTGFPWFWVIAGV
+564 AGFPWFWVIGGV

-587 ALKLRKNKKESVDE
+587 YLKLRKNKKESVDE

>member
-7 ILTFILVLAMVLGTV
+7 ILIFILVLAMVLSTV
-22 AMAAEPSYTISATDG
+22 AMAEVPTPAANTPATQEETVTYTITAGTVENGTLTIKYGSTQKPLTTSAKTDAIAKDTDITVVAEPKAGYELD
-37 SLEHGSITLTYTYTV
+37 TLTCTINGTPTDIKATQKFKLTGDATV
-52 TKDVTDD
+52 TPV
-59 NNNTT
+59 
-64 SETKEVTET
+64 
-73 AFLKK
+73 
-78 GSLSADIP
+78 
-86 KDAKVVISFNAN
+86 
-98 TGYEFIGA
+98 
-106 KDDAN
+106 
-111 NPIEDGAEITLTKS
+111 
-125 LIITPEFRLK
+125 FREK
-135 DTLGGEAK
+135 QSLGGEK
-143 ISSFK
+143 TVDSFRL
-148 IDAICPS
+148 DAICS
-155 AYYWQ
+155 GSYYWQ
-160 QCHKKDSNSNSVLDN
+160 MYHKDMAN
-175 NLLKYTRYPGKLNGT
+175 NKKYTKYPG
-190 QSPSTEIAKGY
+190 SPADKVNPSSEIVKGN

-207 YVNDADYAAFISTN
+207 YVTDTDYVTFIN
-221 GNSSDKFSVTTP
+221 GDTTKNKLFSVTTP
-233 GDSSFLAGSTNPS
+233 GDSSFLAGSGAGAEIEKWTVGS
-246 ASAVINATTDGK
+246 TDKGMVIQ
-258 GYSITLTG
+258 LTG

-286 NAILSCKIDNATII
+286 NAILSCKIDNATIV
-300 PTTPDDDKPSE
+300 PEKENDKKPDE

-330 DLVAGETRNVTMTF
+330 DLVAGETRNITMTF

-394 KPTAAAQSHSMT
+394 KPTAAAQSHSMA
-406 VDFTYDYLDNGTRR
+406 VDFTYDYLDNGVRR

-441 GIDLPTQIFVGEEN
+441 GIDLPQQIFIGEEN

-471 LSAKLSCEALS
+471 LSAKLNCEGLS

-503 YITANEK
+503 YITGNEK
-510 GELVGEV
+510 CELVGEV

-534 FTTQAA
+534 FTTQVT
-540 SYEDIYGP
+540 SYEDVWGP
-548 TDPVDPG
+548 SNPSVDPG
-555 LDPVGPVEP
+555 TDPGTDPGMEEP
-564 ETTGFPWFWVIAGV
+564 AGFPWFWVIGGV

-587 ALKLRKNKKESVDE
+587 YLKLRKNKKESVDE

>member
-1 MKKMSK
+1 MTVKKMSK

-22 AMAAEPSYTISATDG
+22 AMAAEPP
-37 SLEHGSITLTYTYTV
+37 YTV
-52 TKDVTDD
+52 SAPADSLTHGKITITYDTADTEKGGTKTVNGFLNST
-59 NNNTT
+59 TT
-64 SETKEVTET
+64 SIKLPDDVKKIKVSFT
-73 AFLKK
+73 AN
-78 GSLSADIP
+78 P
-86 KDAKVVISFNAN
+86 
-98 TGYEFIGA
+98 GYEFVSATYKVGDTDA
-106 KDDAN
+106 KSVADF
-111 NPIEDGAEITLTKS
+111 GEINITDNTT
-125 LIITPEFRLK
+125 ITPVFQAK
-135 DTLGGEAK
+135 STLGGEKTAD
-143 ISSFK
+143 SFRL
-148 IDAICPS
+148 DAICS
-155 AYYWQ
+155 GSYYWQ
-160 QCHKKDSNSNSVLDN
+160 MYHKDMAN
-175 NLLKYTRYPGKLNGT
+175 NKKYTKYPG
-190 QSPSTEIAKGY
+190 SPADKVNPSSEIVKGN

-207 YVNDADYAAFISTN
+207 YVTDNDFLSLYGSTGYSKN
-221 GNSSDKFSVTTP
+221 NFSVTTP
-233 GDSSFLAGSTNPS
+233 GDSSFLAGSGAGAEIEKWTVGS
-246 ASAVINATTDGK
+246 TDKGMVIQ
-258 GYSITLTG
+258 LTG
-266 VYYVGGSDNTLK
+266 VYYVGGNDNTLK

-286 NAILSCKIDNATII
+286 NAILSCKIDNATIV
-300 PTTPDDDKPSE
+300 PEMENDKKPDE

-330 DLVAGETRNVTMTF
+330 DLVAGETRNITMTF

-406 VDFTYDYLDNGTRR
+406 VDFTYDYLDNGVRR

-441 GIDLPTQIFVGEEN
+441 GIDLPQQIFIGEEN

-471 LSAKLSCEALS
+471 LSAKLNCEGLS

-503 YITANEK
+503 YITGNEK
-510 GELVGEV
+510 CELVGEV

-534 FTTQAA
+534 FTTQVT
-540 SYEDIYGP
+540 SYEDVWGP
-548 TDPVDPG
+548 SNPSVDPG
-555 LDPVGPVEP
+555 TDPGTDPGMEEP
-564 ETTGFPWFWVIAGV
+564 AGFPWFWVIGGV

-587 ALKLRKNKKESVDE
+587 YLKLRKNKKESVDE

>member
-1 MKKMSK
+1 MTVKKMSK
-7 ILTFILVLAMVLGTV
+7 ILTFILVLAMVLSTV
-22 AMAAEPSYTISATDG
+22 AMAAEPPYTVSAPADSLTHGKITITYDTADTEKGGTKTVNGFLNSTTTSIKLPDDVKKIKVSFTANPGYEFVSATYKVGDTDAKPVADFG
-37 SLEHGSITLTYTYTV
+37 EIEIT
-52 TKDVTDD
+52 
-59 NNNTT
+59 NNTT
-64 SETKEVTET
+64 
-73 AFLKK
+73 
-78 GSLSADIP
+78 
-86 KDAKVVISFNAN
+86 
-98 TGYEFIGA
+98 
-106 KDDAN
+106 
-111 NPIEDGAEITLTKS
+111 
-125 LIITPEFRLK
+125 ITPVFQAK
-135 DTLGGEAK
+135 STLGGEKTAD
-143 ISSFK
+143 SFRL
-148 IDAICPS
+148 DAICS
-155 AYYWQ
+155 GSYYWQ
-160 QCHKKDSNSNSVLDN
+160 MYHKDMAN
-175 NLLKYTRYPGKLNGT
+175 NKKYTKYPG
-190 QSPSTEIAKGY
+190 SPADKVNPSSEIVKGN

-207 YVNDADYAAFISTN
+207 YVTDNDFLKLYSSTGYSKDN
-221 GNSSDKFSVTTP
+221 FSVTTP
-233 GDSSFLAGSTNPS
+233 GDSSFLAGSGAGAEIEKWTVGS
-246 ASAVINATTDGK
+246 TDKGMVIQ
-258 GYSITLTG
+258 LTG

-278 LIVTQGNY
+278 LIITQGNY
-286 NAILSCKIDNATII
+286 NAIVTCKIDNATII
-300 PTTPDDDKPSE
+300 PTKPDDEKPDT

-330 DLVAGETRNVTMTF
+330 DLVAGETRNITMTF

-406 VDFTYDYLDNGTRR
+406 VDFTYDYLDNGVRR

-441 GIDLPTQIFVGEEN
+441 GIDLPQQIFIGEEN
-455 NLSVNFV
+455 SLSVNFV

-471 LSAKLSCEALS
+471 LSAKLNCEGLS

-503 YITANEK
+503 YITGNEK

-534 FTTQAA
+534 FTTQVT
-540 SYEDIYGP
+540 SYEDVWGP
-548 TDPVDPG
+548 SNPSVDPG
-555 LDPVGPVEP
+555 MDPGTDPGMEEP
-564 ETTGFPWFWVIAGV
+564 AGFPWFWVIGGV

-587 ALKLRKNKKESVDE
+587 YLKLRKNKKESVDE

>member
-1 MKKMSK
+1 MTVKKMSK

-22 AMAAEPSYTISATDG
+22 AMAEVPTPAAKTPATKEETVTYTITAGIFTNGQMTIKYGTTPSPLASGASLTVEKDTEITVEFSAT
-37 SLEHGSITLTYTYTV
+37 
-52 TKDVTDD
+52 
-59 NNNTT
+59 
-64 SETKEVTET
+64 
-73 AFLKK
+73 A
-78 GSLSADIP
+78 
-86 KDAKVVISFNAN
+86 
-98 TGYEFIGA
+98 GYEFVKATYKIGE
-106 KDDAN
+106 K
-111 NPIEDGAEITLTKS
+111 ETSLSDGGKFTLTGDAT
-125 LIITPEFRLK
+125 ITPVFQAK
-135 DTLGGEAK
+135 STLGGEKTAD
-143 ISSFK
+143 SFRL
-148 IDAICPS
+148 DAICS
-155 AYYWQ
+155 GSYYWQ
-160 QCHKKDSNSNSVLDN
+160 MYHKDMAN
-175 NLLKYTRYPGKLNGT
+175 NKKYTKYPG
-190 QSPSTEIAKGY
+190 SPADKVNPSSEIVKGN

-207 YVNDADYAAFISTN
+207 YVTDNDFLNLCSSTGYSEDN
-221 GNSSDKFSVTTP
+221 FSVTTP
-233 GDSSFLAGSTNPS
+233 GDSSFLAGSGAGAEIEKWTVGS
-246 ASAVINATTDGK
+246 TDKGMVIQ
-258 GYSITLTG
+258 LTG

-278 LIVTQGNY
+278 LIITQGNY
-286 NAILSCKIDNATII
+286 NAIVTCKIDNATII
-300 PTTPDDDKPSE
+300 PTKPDDEKPDT

-330 DLVAGETRNVTMTF
+330 DLVAGETRNITMTF

-406 VDFTYDYLDNGTRR
+406 VDFTYDYLDNGVRR

-441 GIDLPTQIFVGEEN
+441 GIDLPQQIFIGEEN

-471 LSAKLSCEALS
+471 LSAKLNCEGLS

-503 YITANEK
+503 YITGNEK
-510 GELVGEV
+510 CELVGEV

-534 FTTQAA
+534 FTTQVT
-540 SYEDIYGP
+540 SYEDVWGP
-548 TDPVDPG
+548 SNPSVDPG
-555 LDPVGPVEP
+555 MDPGTDPGMEEP
-564 ETTGFPWFWVIAGV
+564 AGFPWFWVIGGV
-578 VVVAAGVFV
+578 AVVAAGVFV
-587 ALKLRKNKKESVDE
+587 YLKLRKNKKESVDE

>member
-1 MKKMSK
+1 MKKISK

-22 AMAAEPSYTISATDG
+22 AMADGVEYTITAGKFTNGTITVKYSDG
-37 SLEHGSITLTYTYTV
+37 GKDYQPSITAGGTV
-52 TKDVTDD
+52 TVKSGTQI
-59 NNNTT
+59 T
-64 SETKEVTET
+64 
-73 AFLKK
+73 L
-78 GSLSADIP
+78 
-86 KDAKVVISFNAN
+86 SFNPSP
-98 TGYEFIGA
+98 GYEFIKAVDG
-106 KDDAN
+106 AN
-111 NPIEDGAEITLTKS
+111 NVIKDEATLT
-125 LIITPEFRLK
+125 ITDNITITPEFAPKASLGSAAAVNSY
-135 DTLGGEAK
+135 TLQ
-143 ISSFK
+143 
-148 IDAICPS
+148 AICPS

-160 QCHKKDSNSNSVLDN
+160 MYHKDMSNNKKYTKYPGDPTNHVPSNS
-175 NLLKYTRYPGKLNGT
+175 
-190 QSPSTEIAKGY
+190 EIVKGNF
-201 YVDLTL
+201 VDLTL
-207 YVNDADYAAFISTN
+207 YVKDPDFVKLTTMTGY
-221 GNSSDKFSVTTP
+221 DPEKFSVSTP
-233 GDSSFLAGSTNPS
+233 SDSSFLAGNTTPS
-246 ASAVINATTDGK
+246 ANAKIAPWEGK
-258 GYSITLTG
+258 GYTVELTG
-266 VYYVGGSDNTLK
+266 VYYVGGNDNTLK

-286 NAILSCKIDNATII
+286 NAILSCKIDNATIV
-300 PTTPDDDKPSE
+300 PEKENDKKPDE

-330 DLVAGETRNVTMTF
+330 DLVAGETRNITMTF

-394 KPTAAAQSHSMT
+394 KSNAAAQSHSMT
-406 VDFTYDYLDNGTRR
+406 VDFTYDYLDNGIRR
-420 NAKTTETISMPVL
+420 NAKTTESISMPVL

-441 GIDLPTQIFVGEEN
+441 GIDLPQEIFMGEES

-462 NKSRTDIYN
+462 NKSRTEIYN
-471 LSAKLSCEALS
+471 LSAKLNCEGIS

-503 YITANEK
+503 YITGNEK

-534 FTTQAA
+534 FTTKVV
-540 SYEDIYGP
+540 SHEDVWGP
-548 TDPVDPG
+548 QG
-555 LDPVGPVEP
+555 PVGPQNPDDPGMDPGMEQP
-564 ETTGFPWFWVIAGV
+564 AGFPWFWVIGGV

-587 ALKLRKNKKESVDE
+587 YLKLRKNKKESVEE

>member
-7 ILTFILVLAMVLGTV
+7 ILTFILVLAMVLSTV
-22 AMAAEPSYTISATDG
+22 AMAAEPPCTVSAPADSLTHGKITI
-37 SLEHGSITLTYTYTV
+37 TYDTPDTEKGGTKTV
-52 TKDVTDD
+52 NGFLNST
-59 NNNTT
+59 TT
-64 SETKEVTET
+64 SIKLPNDVKKIKVSFT
-73 AFLKK
+73 AN
-78 GSLSADIP
+78 P
-86 KDAKVVISFNAN
+86 
-98 TGYEFIGA
+98 GYEFVSATYKVGNTDA
-106 KDDAN
+106 KPVADFGE
-111 NPIEDGAEITLTKS
+111 IEITDNTT
-125 LIITPEFRLK
+125 ITPVFQAK
-135 DTLGGEAK
+135 STLGGEKTAD
-143 ISSFK
+143 SFRL
-148 IDAICPS
+148 DAICNGS
-155 AYYWQ
+155 YYWQ
-160 QCHKKDSNSNSVLDN
+160 MYHKDMAN
-175 NLLKYTRYPGKLNGT
+175 NKKYTKYPG
-190 QSPSTEIAKGY
+190 SPADKVNPSSEIVKGN

-207 YVNDADYAAFISTN
+207 YVTDDDFLSLYGSTGYSKN
-221 GNSSDKFSVTTP
+221 NFSVTTP
-233 GDSSFLAGSTNPS
+233 GDSSFLAGSGAGAEIEKWTVGS
-246 ASAVINATTDGK
+246 TDKGMVIQ
-258 GYSITLTG
+258 LTG

-278 LIVTQGNY
+278 LIITQGNY
-286 NAILSCKIDNATII
+286 NAIVTCKIDNATIV
-300 PTTPDDDKPSE
+300 PEKENDKKPDE

-330 DLVAGETRNVTMTF
+330 DLVAGETRNITMTF

-406 VDFTYDYLDNGTRR
+406 VDFTYDYLDNGIRR
-420 NAKTTETISMPVL
+420 NAKTTESISMPVL

-441 GIDLPTQIFVGEEN
+441 GIDLPQEIFTGEEN

-462 NKSRTDIYN
+462 NKSRTEIYN
-471 LSAKLSCEALS
+471 LSAKLNCEGLS

-488 YLGNLASGTTSSADF
+488 YLGNLASGTASSADF
-503 YITANEK
+503 YITGNEK

-534 FTTQAA
+534 FTTKVI
-540 SYEDIYGP
+540 SYEDAWGP
-548 TDPVDPG
+548 QG
-555 LDPVGPVEP
+555 PVGPQNPDDPGMDPGMEQP
-564 ETTGFPWFWVIAGV
+564 AGFPWFWVIGGV

-587 ALKLRKNKKESVDE
+587 YLKLRKNKKESVEE

>member
-1 MKKMSK
+1 MTVKKMSK

-22 AMAAEPSYTISATDG
+22 AMAEVPTPAAKTPATKEETVTYTITAGTVENGTLTIKYGSTQEPLTTGAKTAAIAKDTDITVVAEPKAGYELVALNYTIGETTTDIKTDG
-37 SLEHGSITLTYTYTV
+37 KFTLT
-52 TKDVTDD
+52 
-59 NNNTT
+59 
-64 SETKEVTET
+64 
-73 AFLKK
+73 
-78 GSLSADIP
+78 G
-86 KDAKVVISFNAN
+86 NA
-98 TGYEFIGA
+98 T
-106 KDDAN
+106 
-111 NPIEDGAEITLTKS
+111 
-125 LIITPEFRLK
+125 ITPVFQAK
-135 DTLGGEAK
+135 STLGGEKTAD
-143 ISSFK
+143 SFRL
-148 IDAICPS
+148 DAICS
-155 AYYWQ
+155 GSYYWQ
-160 QCHKKDSNSNSVLDN
+160 MYHKDMAN
-175 NLLKYTRYPGKLNGT
+175 NKKYTKYPG
-190 QSPSTEIAKGY
+190 SPADKVNPSSEIVKGN

-207 YVNDADYAAFISTN
+207 YVNDTDYVTFIN
-221 GNSSDKFSVTTP
+221 GDTKKNELFSVTTP
-233 GDSSFLAGSTNPS
+233 GDSSFLAGNTTPS
-246 ASAVINATTDGK
+246 ANAEIAAWEGK
-258 GYSITLTG
+258 GYTVKLTG
-266 VYYVGGSDNTLK
+266 VYYVGGNDNTLK
-278 LIVTQGNY
+278 LIITQGNY
-286 NAILSCKIDNATII
+286 NAIVTCKIDNATIV
-300 PTTPDDDKPSE
+300 PEKENDKKPDE

-330 DLVAGETRNVTMTF
+330 DLVAGETRNITMTF

-406 VDFTYDYLDNGTRR
+406 VDFTYDYLDNGVRR

-441 GIDLPTQIFVGEEN
+441 GIDLPQQIFIGEEN

-471 LSAKLSCEALS
+471 LSAKLNCEGLS

-503 YITANEK
+503 YITGNEK
-510 GELVGEV
+510 CELVGEV

-534 FTTQAA
+534 FTTQVT
-540 SYEDIYGP
+540 SYEDVWGP
-548 TDPVDPG
+548 SNPSVDPG
-555 LDPVGPVEP
+555 MDPGTDPGMEEP
-564 ETTGFPWFWVIAGV
+564 AGFPWFWVIGGV
-578 VVVAAGVFV
+578 AVVAAGVFV
-587 ALKLRKNKKESVDE
+587 YLKLRKNKKESVDE

>member
-1 MKKMSK
+1 MTVKKISK

-22 AMAAEPSYTISATDG
+22 AMAADGDPVTTPTYTITAGTFTNGSISLTLVGNDG
-37 SLEHGSITLTYTYTV
+37 KDTSLGSITV
-52 TKDVTDD
+52 TNGKIENIEKDSKV
-59 NNNTT
+59 
-64 SETKEVTET
+64 
-73 AFLKK
+73 
-78 GSLSADIP
+78 
-86 KDAKVVISFNAN
+86 KVVFVPSP
-98 TGYEFIGA
+98 GYEFVGA
-106 KDDAN
+106 KDGSGK
-111 NPIEDGAEITLTKS
+111 IIKDGDVLTITDNLT
-125 LIITPEFRLK
+125 ITPVFAPKASLGSAAAVNSY
-135 DTLGGEAK
+135 TLQ
-143 ISSFK
+143 
-148 IDAICPS
+148 AICPS

-160 QCHKKDSNSNSVLDN
+160 QYHKTPGGGDT
-175 NLLKYTRYPGKLNGT
+175 KYTRYPGKLNGN

-207 YVNDADYAAFISTN
+207 YVNDTDYVTFIGQE
-221 GNSSDKFSVTTP
+221 GNDNDKFSVTTP
-233 GDSSFLAGSTNPS
+233 GDSSFLAGNTTPS
-246 ASAVINATTDGK
+246 ANAEINAWEKGK
-258 GYSITLTG
+258 GYTVKLTG
-266 VYYVGGSDNTLK
+266 VYYVGGNDNTLK

-286 NAILSCKIDNATII
+286 NAILSCKIDNATIV
-300 PTTPDDDKPSE
+300 PQKENDKKPGE

-330 DLVAGETRNVTMTF
+330 DLVAGETRNITMTF

-394 KPTAAAQSHSMT
+394 KSNAAAQSHSMT
-406 VDFTYDYLDNGTRR
+406 VDFTYDYLDNGIRR
-420 NAKTTETISMPVL
+420 NAKTTESISMPVL

-441 GIDLPTQIFVGEEN
+441 GIDLPQEIFMGEEN

-462 NKSRTDIYN
+462 NKSRTEIYN
-471 LSAKLSCEALS
+471 LSAKLNCEGLS

-488 YLGNLASGTTSSADF
+488 YLGNLASGTASSADF
-503 YITANEK
+503 YITGNEK

-534 FTTQAA
+534 FTTKVI
-540 SYEDIYGP
+540 SYEDAWGP
-548 TDPVDPG
+548 QG
-555 LDPVGPVEP
+555 PVGPQNPDDPGMDPGMEQP
-564 ETTGFPWFWVIAGV
+564 AGFPWFWVIGGV

-587 ALKLRKNKKESVDE
+587 YLKLRKNKKESVEE

>member
-7 ILTFILVLAMVLGTV
+7 ILIFILVLAMVLGTV
-22 AMAAEPSYTISATDG
+22 AMAEVPTPAAKTPATQEETVTYTITAGIFTNGQMTIKYGTTQSPLASGASLTVEKDTEITVEFSAT
-37 SLEHGSITLTYTYTV
+37 
-52 TKDVTDD
+52 
-59 NNNTT
+59 
-64 SETKEVTET
+64 
-73 AFLKK
+73 A
-78 GSLSADIP
+78 
-86 KDAKVVISFNAN
+86 
-98 TGYEFIGA
+98 GYEFVKATYKIGE
-106 KDDAN
+106 K
-111 NPIEDGAEITLTKS
+111 ETSLSDGGKFTLTGDAT
-125 LIITPEFRLK
+125 ITPVFQAK
-135 DTLGGEAK
+135 STLGGEKTAD
-143 ISSFK
+143 SFRL
-148 IDAICPS
+148 DAICS
-155 AYYWQ
+155 GSYYWQ
-160 QCHKKDSNSNSVLDN
+160 MYHKDMAN
-175 NLLKYTRYPGKLNGT
+175 NKKYTKYPG
-190 QSPSTEIAKGY
+190 SPADKVNPSSEIVKGN

-207 YVNDADYAAFISTN
+207 YVTDNDFLNLCSSTGYSKDN
-221 GNSSDKFSVTTP
+221 FSVTTP
-233 GDSSFLAGSTNPS
+233 GDSSFLAGSGAGAEIEKWTVGS
-246 ASAVINATTDGK
+246 TDKGMVIQ
-258 GYSITLTG
+258 LTG

-278 LIVTQGNY
+278 LIITQGNY
-286 NAILSCKIDNATII
+286 NAIVTCKIDNATII
-300 PTTPDDDKPSE
+300 PTKPDDEKPDT

-330 DLVAGETRNVTMTF
+330 DLVAGETRNITMTF

-406 VDFTYDYLDNGTRR
+406 VDFTYDYLDNGVRR

-441 GIDLPTQIFVGEEN
+441 GIDLPQQIFIGEEN

-471 LSAKLSCEALS
+471 LSAKLNCEGLS

-503 YITANEK
+503 YITGNEK
-510 GELVGEV
+510 CELVGEV

-534 FTTQAA
+534 FTTQVT
-540 SYEDIYGP
+540 SYEDVWGP
-548 TDPVDPG
+548 SNPSVDPG
-555 LDPVGPVEP
+555 MDPGTDPGMEEP
-564 ETTGFPWFWVIAGV
+564 AGFPWFWVIGGV

-587 ALKLRKNKKESVDE
+587 YLKLRKNKKESVEE

>member
-7 ILTFILVLAMVLGTV
+7 ILTFILVLAMVLSTV
-22 AMAAEPSYTISATDG
+22 AMAEVGGSTGTPTAPTTYTITAG
-37 SLEHGSITLTYTYTV
+37 SFDNGTITVKYTNDKGQEQQPPLKAGETV
-52 TKDVTDD
+52 AVKSGTKVT
-59 NNNTT
+59 
-64 SETKEVTET
+64 V
-73 AFLKK
+73 
-78 GSLSADIP
+78 
-86 KDAKVVISFNAN
+86 SFNPKP
-98 TGYEFIGA
+98 GYEFVSATYKVGNTDA
-106 KDDAN
+106 KPVADF
-111 NPIEDGAEITLTKS
+111 GEINITGNTT
-125 LIITPEFRLK
+125 ITPVFQAK
-135 DTLGGEAK
+135 STLGGEKTAD
-143 ISSFK
+143 SFRL
-148 IDAICPS
+148 DAICS
-155 AYYWQ
+155 GSYYWQ
-160 QCHKKDSNSNSVLDN
+160 MYHKDMAN
-175 NLLKYTRYPGKLNGT
+175 NKKYTKYPG
-190 QSPSTEIAKGY
+190 SPADKVNPSSEIVKGN

-207 YVNDADYAAFISTN
+207 YVTDNDFLSLYGSTGYSKDN
-221 GNSSDKFSVTTP
+221 FSVTTP
-233 GDSSFLAGSTNPS
+233 GDSSFLAGSGAGAEIKKWTVGS
-246 ASAVINATTDGK
+246 TDKGMVIQ
-258 GYSITLTG
+258 LTG

-278 LIVTQGNY
+278 LIITQGNY
-286 NAILSCKIDNATII
+286 NAIVTCKIDNATII
-300 PTTPDDDKPSE
+300 PTKPDDEKPDT

-330 DLVAGETRNVTMTF
+330 DLVAGETRNITMTF

-406 VDFTYDYLDNGTRR
+406 VDFTYDYLDNGVRR

-441 GIDLPTQIFVGEEN
+441 GIDLPQQIFIGEEN

-471 LSAKLSCEALS
+471 LSAKLNCEGLS

-503 YITANEK
+503 YITGNEK

-534 FTTQAA
+534 FTTQVT
-540 SYEDIYGP
+540 SYEDVWGP
-548 TDPVDPG
+548 SNPSVDPG
-555 LDPVGPVEP
+555 MDPGTDPGMEEP
-564 ETTGFPWFWVIAGV
+564 AGFPWFWVIGGV
-578 VVVAAGVFV
+578 AVVAAGVFV
-587 ALKLRKNKKESVDE
+587 YLKLRKNKKESVDE

>member
-22 AMAAEPSYTISATDG
+22 AMAADGDPVTTPTYTITAGTFTNGSISLTLVGNDG
-37 SLEHGSITLTYTYTV
+37 KDTSLGSITV
-52 TKDVTDD
+52 TNGKIENIEKDSKV
-59 NNNTT
+59 
-64 SETKEVTET
+64 
-73 AFLKK
+73 
-78 GSLSADIP
+78 
-86 KDAKVVISFNAN
+86 KVVFVPSP
-98 TGYEFIGA
+98 GYKFVGA
-106 KDDAN
+106 KD
-111 NPIEDGAEITLTKS
+111 GAEKIIKDGDVLTITDNLT
-125 LIITPEFRLK
+125 ITPVFAPKASLGSAAAVNSY
-135 DTLGGEAK
+135 TLQ
-143 ISSFK
+143 
-148 IDAICPS
+148 AICPS

-160 QCHKKDSNSNSVLDN
+160 QYHKTPGGGDT
-175 NLLKYTRYPGKLNGT
+175 KYTRYPGKLNGT

-207 YVNDADYAAFISTN
+207 YVNDTDYVTFIGQE
-221 GNSSDKFSVTTP
+221 GNDNDKFSVTTP
-233 GDSSFLAGSTNPS
+233 GDSSFLAGNTTPS
-246 ASAVINATTDGK
+246 ANADIDPWEEGK
-258 GYSITLTG
+258 GYTIKLTG
-266 VYYVGGSDNTLK
+266 VYYVGGNDNTLK

-286 NAILSCKIDNATII
+286 NAILSCKIDNATIV
-300 PTTPDDDKPSE
+300 PEKENDKKPDG

-370 SSNSFYIESL
+370 SSNSFYIEAL

-394 KPTAAAQSHSMT
+394 KSNAAAQSHSMT
-406 VDFTYDYLDNGTRR
+406 VDFTYDYLDNGIRR
-420 NAKTTETISMPVL
+420 NAKTTESISMPVL

-441 GIDLPTQIFVGEEN
+441 GIDLPQEIFMGEEN

-462 NKSRTDIYN
+462 NKSRTEIYN
-471 LSAKLSCEALS
+471 LSAKLNCEGLS

-503 YITANEK
+503 YIKGNEK

-534 FTTQAA
+534 FTTKVI
-540 SYEDIYGP
+540 SYEDAWGP
-548 TDPVDPG
+548 QG
-555 LDPVGPVEP
+555 PVGPQNPDDPGMDPGMEQP
-564 ETTGFPWFWVIAGV
+564 AGFPWFWVIGGV

-587 ALKLRKNKKESVDE
+587 YLKLRKNKKESVEE

>member
-1 MKKMSK
+1 MTVKKMSK
-7 ILTFILVLAMVLGTV
+7 ILTFILVLAMVLSTV
-22 AMAAEPSYTISATDG
+22 AMADQSDGTNTGNTTNDTYTITAGNFENGTLTIKYDSTQSPLTAGATSKAIAKGTEVTILAEPKAGYELVALNYTIGETTTDIKTDG
-37 SLEHGSITLTYTYTV
+37 KFTLTG
-52 TKDVTDD
+52 
-59 NNNTT
+59 NTT
-64 SETKEVTET
+64 
-73 AFLKK
+73 
-78 GSLSADIP
+78 
-86 KDAKVVISFNAN
+86 
-98 TGYEFIGA
+98 
-106 KDDAN
+106 
-111 NPIEDGAEITLTKS
+111 
-125 LIITPEFRLK
+125 ITPVFQAK
-135 DTLGGEAK
+135 STLGGEKTAD
-143 ISSFK
+143 SFRL
-148 IDAICPS
+148 DAICS
-155 AYYWQ
+155 GSYYWQ
-160 QCHKKDSNSNSVLDN
+160 MYHKDMAN
-175 NLLKYTRYPGKLNGT
+175 NKKYTKYPG
-190 QSPSTEIAKGY
+190 SPADKVNPSSEIVKGN

-207 YVNDADYAAFISTN
+207 YVTDNDFLKLCSSTGYSKDN
-221 GNSSDKFSVTTP
+221 FSVTTP
-233 GDSSFLAGSTNPS
+233 GDSSFLAGSGAGAEIEKWTVGS
-246 ASAVINATTDGK
+246 TDKGMVIQ
-258 GYSITLTG
+258 LTG

-278 LIVTQGNY
+278 LIITQGNY
-286 NAILSCKIDNATII
+286 NAIVTCKIDNATII
-300 PTTPDDDKPSE
+300 PTKPDDEKPDT

-330 DLVAGETRNVTMTF
+330 DLVAGETRNITMTF
-344 RNTSKTMAVENMM
+344 RNTSKTMAIENMM

-406 VDFTYDYLDNGTRR
+406 VDFTYDYLDNGVRR

-441 GIDLPTQIFVGEEN
+441 GIDLPQQIFIGEEN

-471 LSAKLSCEALS
+471 LSAKLNCEGLS

-503 YITANEK
+503 YITGNEK
-510 GELVGEV
+510 CELVGEV

-534 FTTQAA
+534 FTTQVT
-540 SYEDIYGP
+540 SYEDVWGP
-548 TDPVDPG
+548 SNPSVDPG
-555 LDPVGPVEP
+555 MDPGTDPGMEEP
-564 ETTGFPWFWVIAGV
+564 AGFPWFWVIGGV

-587 ALKLRKNKKESVDE
+587 YLKLRKNKKESVDE

>member
-1 MKKMSK
+1 MTVKKMSK
-7 ILTFILVLAMVLGTV
+7 ILIFILVLAMVLGTV
-22 AMAAEPSYTISATDG
+22 AMAEVPTPAAKTPATQEETVTYTITAGIFTNGQMTIKYGTTQSPLASGASLTVEKDTEITVEFSAT
-37 SLEHGSITLTYTYTV
+37 
-52 TKDVTDD
+52 
-59 NNNTT
+59 
-64 SETKEVTET
+64 
-73 AFLKK
+73 A
-78 GSLSADIP
+78 
-86 KDAKVVISFNAN
+86 
-98 TGYEFIGA
+98 GYEFVKATYKIGE
-106 KDDAN
+106 K
-111 NPIEDGAEITLTKS
+111 ETSLSDGGKFTLTGDAT
-125 LIITPEFRLK
+125 ITPVFQAK
-135 DTLGGEAK
+135 STLGGEKTAD
-143 ISSFK
+143 SFRL
-148 IDAICPS
+148 DAICS
-155 AYYWQ
+155 GSYYWQ
-160 QCHKKDSNSNSVLDN
+160 MYHKDMAN
-175 NLLKYTRYPGKLNGT
+175 NKKYTKYPG
-190 QSPSTEIAKGY
+190 SPADKVNPSSEIVKGN

-207 YVNDADYAAFISTN
+207 YVTDDDFLSLCGTTSY
-221 GNSSDKFSVTTP
+221 DKNNFSVTTP
-233 GDSSFLAGSTNPS
+233 GDSSFLAGSGAGAEIEKWTVGS
-246 ASAVINATTDGK
+246 TDKGMVIQ
-258 GYSITLTG
+258 LTG

-278 LIVTQGNY
+278 LIITQGNY
-286 NAILSCKIDNATII
+286 NAIVTCKIDNATIV
-300 PTTPDDDKPSE
+300 PEKENDKKPDE

-330 DLVAGETRNVTMTF
+330 DLVAGETRNITMTF

-406 VDFTYDYLDNGTRR
+406 VDFTYDYLDNGVRR

-441 GIDLPTQIFVGEEN
+441 GIDLSQEIFMGEEN

-462 NKSRTDIYN
+462 NKSRTEIYN
-471 LSAKLSCEALS
+471 LSAKLNCEGLS

-488 YLGNLASGTTSSADF
+488 YLGNLASGTASSADF
-503 YITANEK
+503 YITGNEK

-534 FTTQAA
+534 FTTKVT
-540 SYEDIYGP
+540 SYEDVWGP
-548 TDPVDPG
+548 QG
-555 LDPVGPVEP
+555 PVGPQNPDDPGMDPGMEQP
-564 ETTGFPWFWVIAGV
+564 AGFPWFWVIGGV

-587 ALKLRKNKKESVDE
+587 YLKLRKNKKESVEE

>member
-7 ILTFILVLAMVLGTV
+7 ILIFILVLAMVLGTV
-22 AMAAEPSYTISATDG
+22 AMAEVPTPAAKTPATQEETVTYTITAGIFTNGQMTIKYGTTQSPLASGASLTVEKDTEITVEFSAT
-37 SLEHGSITLTYTYTV
+37 
-52 TKDVTDD
+52 
-59 NNNTT
+59 
-64 SETKEVTET
+64 
-73 AFLKK
+73 A
-78 GSLSADIP
+78 
-86 KDAKVVISFNAN
+86 
-98 TGYEFIGA
+98 GYEFVKATYKIGE
-106 KDDAN
+106 K
-111 NPIEDGAEITLTKS
+111 ETSLSDGGKFTLTGDAT
-125 LIITPEFRLK
+125 ITPVFQAK
-135 DTLGGEAK
+135 STLGGEKTAD
-143 ISSFK
+143 SFRL
-148 IDAICPS
+148 DAICS
-155 AYYWQ
+155 GSYYWQ
-160 QCHKKDSNSNSVLDN
+160 MYHKDMAN
-175 NLLKYTRYPGKLNGT
+175 NKKYTKYPG
-190 QSPSTEIAKGY
+190 SPADKVNPSSEIVKGN

-207 YVNDADYAAFISTN
+207 YVTDNDFLNLCSSTGYSKDN
-221 GNSSDKFSVTTP
+221 FSVTTP
-233 GDSSFLAGSTNPS
+233 GDSSFLAGSGAGAEIGKWTVGS
-246 ASAVINATTDGK
+246 TDK
-258 GYSITLTG
+258 GMEIQLTG

-278 LIVTQGNY
+278 LIITQGNY
-286 NAILSCKIDNATII
+286 NAIVTCKIDNATII
-300 PTTPDDDKPSE
+300 PTKPDDEKPDT

-330 DLVAGETRNVTMTF
+330 DLVAGETRNITMTF

-406 VDFTYDYLDNGTRR
+406 VDFTYDYLDNGVRR

-441 GIDLPTQIFVGEEN
+441 GIDLPQQIFIGEEN

-471 LSAKLSCEALS
+471 LSAKLNCEGLS

-503 YITANEK
+503 YITGNEK
-510 GELVGEV
+510 CELVGEV

-534 FTTQAA
+534 FTTQVT
-540 SYEDIYGP
+540 SYEDVWGP
-548 TDPVDPG
+548 SNPSVDPG
-555 LDPVGPVEP
+555 MDPGTDPGMEEP
-564 ETTGFPWFWVIAGV
+564 AGFPWFWVIGGV

-587 ALKLRKNKKESVDE
+587 YLKLRKNKKESVDE